1 MSFSI
6 YKKQPESDGY
16 TYNYKYV
23 PSVAMID
30 KLPKA
35 ERPSLSW
42 YLKTVWLSLRIAHNR
57 VARQLPEHG
66 SGDTG
71 PHAFGH
77 GEEASDHEILNLDQ
91 VGMAPLDLGMLPLDI
106 SSVEALEREAL
117 KEPEGDSPSH
127 FGDEMLSAKLAL
139 AEAGK
144 IAHKIIAMG
153 VYNPLHILNLL
164 IKGSNIVVRGRPS
177 EMGDYYKLFSTLP
190 LPWTAKRF
198 REDEVFAWMRVAGW
212 NPMVLQRISVLDASF
227 PVTDAHLQASLGDT
241 RDSLSRA
248 AAEHRLFLCDY
259 SMLAAVK
266 HGRFPAGPKYSFA
279 PKALFALSQGK
290 GVRRL
295 RPVAIQCGQ
304 DPKAYPIFT
313 PADGQAWERAKVT
326 VNVADILHHEMIS
339 HLGHT
344 HLLIGPFVI
353 ATHRRLPEKH
363 PIFKLLIPHFEG
375 TLAINDA
382 AQSGL
387 IADGAEVDQSMGGTI
402 ASIRLVAV
410 ASLSKPVFNSG
421 ALPKNLEA
429 RGLMAPELDYP
440 YRDDALLIWNAIE
453 KWVKAYVD
461 LYYSSDT
468 DVAKDEELQA
478 WGKELVAEDGGH
490 VRGFGERGDGL
501 IPSLSY
507 LVQALTMIVF
517 TSSAQHAAINTPQ
530 GALMNFT
537 PAAPCAAYRA
547 APVSVEDAELSPF
560 EDMFAPLEL
569 ANLQAEF
576 LTLLG
581 GVLHTRLGEYE
592 AGWFADKR
600 IQAPLQAFQAELA
613 AIESIIQERNKTR
626 LGPYPFLLP
635 SQIPQSINI

>member
-6 YKKQPESDGY
+6 FKRPEPDGY
-16 TYNYKYV
+16 IYNYDYV
-23 PSVAMID
+23 PSIAMVD

-35 ERPSLSW
+35 EKPSLSW
-42 YLKTVWLSLRIAHNR
+42 YLKTVWLSLRITNNR
-57 VARQLPEHG
+57 VARHSHRHG
-66 SGDTG
+66 SGDEG
-71 PHAFGH
+71 PHAFGD
-77 GEEASDHEILNLDQ
+77 GADAADHEILNLDQ

-106 SSVEALEREAL
+106 ASVETLEREAL
-117 KEPEGDSPSH
+117 EGPGGDSPAY
-127 FGDEMLSAKLAL
+127 FGDEAASAKLAL
-139 AEAGK
+139 IEAGK
-144 IAHKIIAMG
+144 IANKIITMG
-153 VYNPLHILNLL
+153 IYNPLHILDLL
-164 IKGSNIVVRGRPS
+164 IKGSAAAVRGRPS
-177 EMGDYYKLFSTLP
+177 AMEDYYKLFSTLP
-190 LPWTAKRF
+190 LPWTARRF
-198 REDEVFAWMRVAGW
+198 GEDEVFAWMRVAGW
-212 NPMVLQRISVLDASF
+212 NPMVLQRISGLDASF
-227 PVTDAHLQASLGDT
+227 PVTDAHLQASLKDPT
-241 RDSLSRA
+241 DSLSRA
-248 AAEHRLFLCDY
+248 ATEHRLFLCDY
-259 SMLAAVK
+259 PMLAGVK

-290 GVRRL
+290 GMRRL

-313 PADGQAWERAKVT
+313 PSDGPAWERAKVA

-363 PIFKLLIPHFEG
+363 PMFRLLVPHFEG
-375 TLAINDA
+375 TLAINDS

-402 ASIRLVAV
+402 ASNRLVAV

-421 ALPKNLEA
+421 VLPKALES
-429 RGLMAPELDYP
+429 RGVMGPDLEYP

-453 KWVKAYVD
+453 AWVKAYVA
-461 LYYSSDT
+461 LYYSSDE
-468 DVAKDEELQA
+468 DVAGDADLQE
-478 WGKELVAEDGGH
+478 WGKELAAVDGGH
-490 VRGFGERGDGL
+490 VWGFGERGDGL

-507 LVQALTMIVF
+507 LVEALTMIVF
-517 TSSAQHAAINTPQ
+517 TASAQHAAVNTPQ
-530 GALMNFT
+530 GVLMSFT

-547 APVSVEDAELSPF
+547 APVSIEDAELSPF

-569 ANLQAEF
+569 AILQSEF

-581 GVLHTRLGEYE
+581 GVLHTRLGYYE
-592 AGWFADKR
+592 PGWFSDKR
-600 IQAPLQAFQAELA
+600 VEVPLQAFQQELL
-613 AIESIIQERNKTR
+613 AIESTIQERNKTR